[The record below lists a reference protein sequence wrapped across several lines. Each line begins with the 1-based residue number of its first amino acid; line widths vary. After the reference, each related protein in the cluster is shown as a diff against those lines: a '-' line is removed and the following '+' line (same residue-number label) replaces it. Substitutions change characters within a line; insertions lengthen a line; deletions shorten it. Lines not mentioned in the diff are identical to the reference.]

1 MDLWFLAAAVLSG
14 LICLLHI
21 FGGGPVTVPQL
32 VTGND
37 DSGMVG
43 RMTAYYCWHIVTIII
58 AAQALAFWMAAG
70 SVEAHDLALFASSG
84 ALLFAVWSL
93 AMIAIYR
100 LKPLLFPQW
109 VLFFP
114 VAAIGFAGLYL

>member
-21 FGGGPVTVPQL
+21 FAGGPATVPQL
-32 VTGND
+32 VTRDGGP
-37 DSGMVG
+37 GMVG
-43 RMTAYYCWHIVTIII
+43 RMTAYYCWHIVTITI

-70 SVEAHDLALFASSG
+70 SVEAHDLALLASVG
-84 ALLFAVWSL
+84 AALFAGWSL

-109 VLFFP
+109 ILFFP
-114 VAAIGFAGLYL
+114 VAVIGFAGLYL